1 MITNSKIF
9 IDTVQLI
16 YYIEEHPDYIAY
28 LNLIFENIKKYE
40 NIISTSIITLLEVLV
55 LPFKN
60 NNIQLYNI

>member
-60 NNIQLYNI
+60 NNIQLANK